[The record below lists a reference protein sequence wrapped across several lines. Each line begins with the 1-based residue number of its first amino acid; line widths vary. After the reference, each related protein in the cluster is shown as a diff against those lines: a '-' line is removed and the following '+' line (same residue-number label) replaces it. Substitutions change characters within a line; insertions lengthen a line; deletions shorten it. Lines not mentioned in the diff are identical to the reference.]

1 MLTMRRAM
9 ACSMMRSTV
18 GRGGRGSS
26 AGRRAGLALW
36 PVEGAAACL
45 RADDS
50 GRGGRLICWR
60 WIVAGGGQGEVADAA
75 AGQPCLAARLVGDAV
90 AVVEGGAFF
99 RPDDTAS
106 GRGAGL
112 RLRRLT
118 PAGVAQGGLGPALPG
133 QGCLAKSL
141 AGDMRVITVQAC

>member
-1 MLTMRRAM
+1 MVLGLHCRA
-9 ACSMMRSTV
+9 
-18 GRGGRGSS
+18 RGVWQKVWFAMSR
-26 AGRRAGLALW
+26 W
-36 PVEGAAACL
+36 Q
-45 RADDS
+45 
-50 GRGGRLICWR
+50 RLK
-60 WIVAGGGQGEVADAA
+60 
-75 AGQPCLAARLVGDAV
+75 AV
-90 AVVEGGAFF
+90 LIY